1 MEKVLLRLLSS
12 KKELVLT
19 PTYVR
24 GVLTRMEIIDT
35 ETYLN
40 VDVMYVGGICDI
52 VIKCGICDELVHVMT
67 GTTIEVLE
75 KVLEVEHIK

>member
-12 KKELVLT
+12 KKELVVT
-19 PTYVR
+19 PTYVK
-24 GVLTRMEIIDT
+24 GTLTRIEVIDT
-35 ETYLN
+35 ETELN
-40 VDVMYVGGICDI
+40 VDVIYVCGICDI

-75 KVLEVEHIK
+75 KVLEIEHIK